1 MLGTVSALKYAHR
14 RDCSEFYVFISWV
27 KVAGLQQYH
36 FRDVPSFHLS
46 PFSQVLSAA
55 EIFTPTDDL
64 TTRSRFELFKILQD
78 DRLTK
83 AEEKR
88 RSHRTTT
95 GRRHSS
101 KDNEN
106 QTTDAELIERCIQ
119 SLDRLS
125 IPQTET
131 AEIVTFL
138 NLAMQNK
145 AIFRTT
151 TKTLE

>member
-14 RDCSEFYVFISWV
+14 RDCSEFYVFI
-27 KVAGLQQYH
+27 KVAS
-36 FRDVPSFHLS
+36 SFHLS

-64 TTRSRFELFKILQD
+64 TIRSRFELFKILQD

-83 AEEKR
+83 ADEKK

-95 GRRHSS
+95 GRRQSN

-106 QTTDAELIERCIQ
+106 QTTDAE
-119 SLDRLS
+119 
-125 IPQTET
+125 
-131 AEIVTFL
+131 
-138 NLAMQNK
+138 
-145 AIFRTT
+145 
-151 TKTLE
+151 